1 MDDIN
6 EKLKGLPE
14 EERKVALEILKQY
27 SEGGKSELYEAL
39 KYADYDEIPVDIH
52 TFLHDKKYLGAALYD
67 PDGRFTLF
75 PYWETKLEEIFP
87 DNVTTKYNTIVFT
100 GAIGLGKSTIAV
112 ICLLYLLYRLLCLKD
127 PYLYYG
133 LQPIDKISISLMN
146 ITLENAKG
154 VALDKMNQMLL
165 SSEWFMAH
173 GEMKGISNLEYIPQK
188 HIELITASSNNQVI
202 GRAIY
207 ANFTDEVNFGLTSDV
222 EKLKKKQKQLI
233 SQIDAR
239 MKSRFMR
246 GTYLPTL
253 NIIASSKNSEQSF
266 LEDFINTK
274 KKNESSTT
282 LIVDEPQWVVDSRK
296 DSPEKFYVAI
306 GNKFLANE
314 LLPLKAPKELI
325 DEYRAKGY
333 TMLEVPIGY
342 RENFE
347 DNIDGALTDIAGI
360 ATAASL
366 KYISG
371 VRWNEIKTAR
381 YENPFTK
388 EIIEVGTAKDD
399 HAQYYDFFDLSKVSD
414 ELKMKPLYIHLDMS
428 KKGDKTGIAGV
439 YVLGKRPKVE
449 GEDSSREMFYRVAF
463 SVSVKAPKGYEIS
476 FDKNRIFIR
485 WLREKGFNIKG
496 ISSDTFQSAQIQ
508 QQLISDGFDVK
519 VISVDRL
526 DPQTKQC
533 LPYAY
538 LKSAIYDRRLEV
550 YKDCDFLTEEV
561 LGLERESDG
570 HINHPENGST
580 GCFTG
585 DTKISLVDGREVSL
599 LQLVDEFNA
608 GKTNYVY
615 SFNETTKRIEP
626 GKIVKAWC
634 TRKNASLVE
643 VELDNGEKFRCTPNH
658 RIMMRD
664 GTYKE
669 AQYLQPND
677 SVMPLYR
684 KYLTKEQTPMYE
696 YRLYYEP
703 IEDKWH
709 FEHRS
714 FCKEKLCETKE
725 IVHHKNC
732 NKKDNSPDNLVYC
745 TREQHRAIHKAMLTG
760 MNSPEAMAKK
770 AQSIKEWHRKN
781 RGTEAYISRSKKL
794 HDATLRQR
802 GLTEEDYRKRQEQL
816 EQQHQNGIL
825 LKQQAE
831 LRKAKQQAY
840 IKEIESTFNVKWSEL
855 TNSQKDSYTVKYQRM
870 NNPET
875 QQRITTSIRQ
885 RHAEGKY
892 KNSAKALATC
902 NEESKRLHELYPNVD
917 KEKFFEIFGFEYD
930 SLPPNRKP
938 PFVTKYRKIMDK
950 TARNHKIRSVTF
962 IPEKEDVYDLTVEHN
977 HNFALSAGIFVH
989 NSKDA
994 IDAVCGSLF
1003 NASQNSEEFGYNYG
1017 EDYSAMFLANKDDS
1031 PETKKTQMVVDFE
1044 QQLRQMGQTNMPPPQ
1059 ETSTPVFISNDTLIW

>member
-1 MDDIN
+1 MKIKSIKHVVTPGVKKPYYDVVN
-6 EKLKGLPE
+6 CLP
-14 EERKVALEILKQY
+14 Y
-27 SEGGKSELYEAL
+27 NN
-39 KYADYDEIPVDIH
+39 
-52 TFLHDKKYLGAALYD
+52 FLVKTD
-67 PDGRFTLF
+67 
-75 PYWETKLEEIFP
+75 
-87 DNVTTKYNTIVFT
+87 TTNIV
-100 GAIGLGKSTIAV
+100 SHN
-112 ICLLYLLYRLLCLKD
+112 C
-127 PYLYYG
+127 
-133 LQPIDKISISLMN
+133 
-146 ITLENAKG
+146 
-154 VALDKMNQMLL
+154 
-165 SSEWFMAH
+165 
-173 GEMKGISNLEYIPQK
+173 
-188 HIELITASSNNQVI
+188 
-202 GRAIY
+202 
-207 ANFTDEVNFGLTSDV
+207 NFGITNDV

-314 LLPLKAPKELI
+314 LLPLKAPKELV
-325 DEYRAKGY
+325 DEYRTKGY

-570 HINHPENGST
+570 HINHPEG
-580 GCFTG
+580 
-585 DTKISLVDGREVSL
+585 
-599 LQLVDEFNA
+599 
-608 GKTNYVY
+608 
-615 SFNETTKRIEP
+615 
-626 GKIVKAWC
+626 
-634 TRKNASLVE
+634 
-643 VELDNGEKFRCTPNH
+643 
-658 RIMMRD
+658 
-664 GTYKE
+664 GT
-669 AQYLQPND
+669 
-677 SVMPLYR
+677 V
-684 KYLTKEQTPMYE
+684 
-696 YRLYYEP
+696 
-703 IEDKWH
+703 
-709 FEHRS
+709 
-714 FCKEKLCETKE
+714 
-725 IVHHKNC
+725 
-732 NKKDNSPDNLVYC
+732 
-745 TREQHRAIHKAMLTG
+745 G
-760 MNSPEAMAKK
+760 
-770 AQSIKEWHRKN
+770 
-781 RGTEAYISRSKKL
+781 
-794 HDATLRQR
+794 
-802 GLTEEDYRKRQEQL
+802 
-816 EQQHQNGIL
+816 
-825 LKQQAE
+825 
-831 LRKAKQQAY
+831 
-840 IKEIESTFNVKWSEL
+840 
-855 TNSQKDSYTVKYQRM
+855 
-870 NNPET
+870 
-875 QQRITTSIRQ
+875 
-885 RHAEGKY
+885 
-892 KNSAKALATC
+892 
-902 NEESKRLHELYPNVD
+902 
-917 KEKFFEIFGFEYD
+917 
-930 SLPPNRKP
+930 
-938 PFVTKYRKIMDK
+938 
-950 TARNHKIRSVTF
+950 
-962 IPEKEDVYDLTVEHN
+962 
-977 HNFALSAGIFVH
+977 
-989 NSKDA
+989 SKDA

-1044 QQLRQMGQTNMPPPQ
+1044 QQLRQMGQTNMPPPP